1 MPKQLKKT
9 IWFPTREAL
18 CGKLIFSCVT
28 SKYKNTPYTLVWG
41 RAWHL
46 CQRSLGNI
54 SISLCVNSNQLKDDK
69 GNVYLK
75 IHWKKITK
83 ATWTCLASCVKM
95 VFWKGDKSSLCLLL
109 VTLIM
114 GSANQRKE
122 GCRDHFRWTH
132 WGSTYTWGKVMDFWE
147 CKDPDPHPH
156 SCSQLQTATSS
167 PAQPLLTP

>member
-1 MPKQLKKT
+1 MYVHWTKT
-9 IWFPTREAL
+9 L
-18 CGKLIFSCVT
+18 
-28 SKYKNTPYTLVWG
+28 
-41 RAWHL
+41 
-46 CQRSLGNI
+46 Q
-54 SISLCVNSNQLKDDK
+54 NQLLQDNNYFINWMFSEYYSDS
-69 GNVYLK
+69 NTIYLWRSQGVQPWAPCLLSWCCNHECFQSEGWQRK
-75 IHWKKITK
+75 CLFKNSLKKKITK

-95 VFWKGDKSSLCLLL
+95 VFWKGGKSSLCLLL

-132 WGSTYTWGKVMDFWE
+132 WGSTYTWRKVMDFWE